1 MKFFKTIFFCISLF
15 FTTLLIQLMR
25 LKQKELVEFFVSRVS
40 TNLQYDLKI
49 KILFNYLKH

>member
-40 TNLQYDLKI
+40 TNL
-49 KILFNYLKH
+49 